1 MGAVKRIYVE
11 KKEAFA
17 VKAKELKEEIGSYL
31 GITGVEQV
39 REFIRYDVENLSE
52 DTFET
57 ACRTVF
63 SEPPVDILYREEIP
77 VPANG
82 HVFSVEFLPG
92 QFDQRADSAVQ
103 CVKFLNES
111 EEPIIRTA
119 VTYLLVGDIT
129 EDELDRIKA
138 YCINPVDSRETGMV
152 KPETLETVY
161 EEPADVKIFDG
172 FCDMDSSAL
181 RELYSSLNLAMT
193 YRDFEHI
200 QNYFRSEEHRDPS
213 MTEIR
218 VLDTYWSDHCR
229 HTTFSTELKNITFED
244 GYYRSPIETTY
255 QSYLDVREEIVKGRK
270 DKFVCLMDLAL
281 MAMKKLKKDGK
292 LQDLEESDEINACS
306 IVVPVEID
314 GVTEEWLVSFK
325 NETH

>member
-63 SEPPVDILYREEIP
+63 SEPPVDVLYREEIP

-138 YCINPVDSRETGMV
+138 
-152 KPETLETVY
+152 
-161 EEPADVKIFDG
+161 
-172 FCDMDSSAL
+172 
-181 RELYSSLNLAMT
+181 
-193 YRDFEHI
+193 
-200 QNYFRSEEHRDPS
+200 
-213 MTEIR
+213 
-218 VLDTYWSDHCR
+218 
-229 HTTFSTELKNITFED
+229 
-244 GYYRSPIETTY
+244 
-255 QSYLDVREEIVKGRK
+255 
-270 DKFVCLMDLAL
+270 
-281 MAMKKLKKDGK
+281 
-292 LQDLEESDEINACS
+292 
-306 IVVPVEID
+306 
-314 GVTEEWLVSFK
+314 
-325 NETH
+325 